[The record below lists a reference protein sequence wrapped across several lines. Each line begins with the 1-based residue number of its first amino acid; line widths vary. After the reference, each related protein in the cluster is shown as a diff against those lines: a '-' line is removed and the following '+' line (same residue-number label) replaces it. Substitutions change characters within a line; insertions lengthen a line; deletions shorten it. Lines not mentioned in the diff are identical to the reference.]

1 MQAVH
6 LGGSG
11 GRGMGMMGMGRG
23 VEEANTERDNE

>member
-11 GRGMGMMGMGRG
+11 GRGMGKMEMGRG
-23 VEEANTERDNE
+23 VEEANTESDNQ